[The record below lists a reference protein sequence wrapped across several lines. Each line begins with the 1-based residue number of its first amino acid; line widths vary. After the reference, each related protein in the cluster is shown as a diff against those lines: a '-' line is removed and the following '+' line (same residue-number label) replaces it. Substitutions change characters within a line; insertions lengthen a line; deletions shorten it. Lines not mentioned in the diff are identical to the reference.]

1 MKFYIQLLYFLAPKY
16 VFLMFSLLVDSPEFV
31 ECIYDNDFEFFC
43 QVIHVQFLKGQFLEV
58 YFVSLLG
65 PHFLATLGWDICIRK
80 HNHISTI

>member
-1 MKFYIQLLYFLAPKY
+1 
-16 VFLMFSLLVDSPEFV
+16 MFSLLVDSPEFV